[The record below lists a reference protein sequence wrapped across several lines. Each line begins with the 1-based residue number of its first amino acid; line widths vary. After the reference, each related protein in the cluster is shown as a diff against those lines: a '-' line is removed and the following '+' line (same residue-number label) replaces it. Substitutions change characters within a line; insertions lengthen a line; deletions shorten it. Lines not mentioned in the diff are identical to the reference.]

1 MERIFAPWRMSYL
14 RGEQP
19 EAREGCIFCWKPQ
32 EDRDRENLILERS
45 RHCFVIMNLYPY
57 SNSHLMVVPYR
68 HTAELADLGDDEL
81 LDCQRT
87 LRRTVQVVGESV
99 KPQGF
104 NLGMNIGRAGGAG
117 IEAHLHWH
125 VVPRWLGDTNF
136 MTVTGDTKV
145 ISEAIDEG
153 WVRLRAAFDRR
164 PAGD

>member
-14 RGEQP
+14 RGELP
-19 EAREGCIFCWKPQ
+19 ETREGCIFCWKPAEQ
-32 EDRDRENLILERS
+32 QDPQNLILERS

-68 HTAELADLGDDEL
+68 HTAELTDLDDEEL

-87 LRRTVQVVGESV
+87 LRRTVAVIRESV
-99 KPQGF
+99 NPQGF

-145 ISEAIDEG
+145 ISESIHEG
-153 WVRLRAAFDRR
+153 WARLRAAFERR
-164 PAGD
+164 PADA